1 MFRHRQ
7 GRRVEK
13 VPVIKL
19 QRMNLVDYP
28 EKICAKVTIAG
39 CNFRCPFCNQ
49 FDLVIKQHY
58 RGIIPE
64 REILYTLYD
73 FKDTVSAVCIGGGE
87 PTLHNGLV
95 SLVYKIKSL
104 GHSVKLDTNGTRYKR
119 INKLIEDG
127 LIDYFTLDLKAPLD
141 RYHEVVDVRA
151 DVKSIEQTIK
161 MLRTSN
167 VPHEFRVTMV
177 PGLVEKEDL
186 EKIALMLAGS
196 RKLVIQTFKR
206 SGNMCPEYNGVPPFT
221 IDDLREFKKLVS
233 HYFHECEIRF

>member
-1 MFRHRQ
+1 
-7 GRRVEK
+7 
-13 VPVIKL
+13 
-19 QRMNLVDYP
+19 
-28 EKICAKVTIAG
+28 
-39 CNFRCPFCNQ
+39 
-49 FDLVIKQHY
+49 
-58 RGIIPE
+58 
-64 REILYTLYD
+64 
-73 FKDTVSAVCIGGGE
+73 
-87 PTLHNGLV
+87 
-95 SLVYKIKSL
+95 
-104 GHSVKLDTNGTRYKR
+104 
-119 INKLIEDG
+119 
-127 LIDYFTLDLKAPLD
+127 
-141 RYHEVVDVRA
+141 
-151 DVKSIEQTIK
+151 